1 VSNCSELVLTMAS
14 TQALL
19 NLVNSFPEAFA
30 DPEGAQISVSTTT
43 QENQSQEAARIQAL
57 LDLAAEFP
65 EAFADPE
72 AIVAPPIT
80 VTNSPKPEVQPL
92 TEASA
97 ISRADALPAGYELS
111 LNRTIP
117 TFTWGNIEA
126 HLSYSDT
133 GLASLWLVAGK
144 SGTEIQSLCEAIC
157 RLTNLLLIHQ
167 VPVAEI
173 VRQLRGIRGADSEGL
188 GPHRILGLA
197 DLIGKVLQEAPATIS
212 SGGVASVSAAQTS
225 AAPVQVSVETEAV
238 SYTVDAQV
246 RSSQVKTGSELLSKP
261 LLNLSDNNHRMSLC
275 PECGSELQAM
285 NGCSGGACQ
294 VCGFSSCS

>member
-1 VSNCSELVLTMAS
+1 MAS
-14 TQALL
+14 TEALL
-19 NLVNSFPEAFA
+19 TLVDSFPEAFF
-30 DPEGAQISVSTTT
+30 DPEGQQAIANTT
-43 QENQSQEAARIQAL
+43 QVNQHQEAARIQAL
-57 LDLAAEFP
+57 LDLATEFP

-72 AIVAPPIT
+72 APVATP
-80 VTNSPKPEVQPL
+80 VVVADAPKPEVQPVV
-92 TEASA
+92 EAVVAPTVGAS
-97 ISRADALPAGYELS
+97 LPAGYELS
-111 LNRTIP
+111 LNRTIS

-126 HLSYSDT
+126 HLSYSAA

-157 RLTNLLLIHQ
+157 RLTNLLLTYQ

-188 GPHRILGLA
+188 GPHRVLGLA
-197 DLIGKVLQEAPATIS
+197 DLIGKVLQEAPATL
-212 SGGVASVSAAQTS
+212 GGVV
-225 AAPVQVSVETEAV
+225 AAPVTVAQTVTAVVPVQEPIKVETVEL
-238 SYTVDAQV
+238 SGD
-246 RSSQVKTGSELLSKP
+246 SQHGTSITTSGSELLSHS
-261 LLNLSDNNHRMSLC
+261 LLNLSDSSHRMSLC

>member
-1 VSNCSELVLTMAS
+1 MAN
-14 TQALL
+14 TETLL
-19 NLVNSFPEAFA
+19 SF
-30 DPEGAQISVSTTT
+30 TT
-43 QENQSQEAARIQAL
+43 A
-57 LDLAAEFP
+57 FP

-72 AIVAPPIT
+72 AARPTLETSPKQAVSNNPRIQALLTLASEFPEAFVDPDLPVAPPAT
-80 VTNSPKPEVQPL
+80 APEPTAQPEQQVL
-92 TEASA
+92 AKASA
-97 ISRADALPAGYELS
+97 VTSFSESLPAGYELS
-111 LNRTIP
+111 LNRTIS
-117 TFTWGNIEA
+117 TFTWGQIEA
-126 HLSYSDT
+126 HLSYSAA
-133 GLASLWLVAGK
+133 GLASLWLVVGK

-157 RLTNLLLIHQ
+157 RLTNLLLAHQ

-173 VRQLRGIRGADSEGL
+173 TRQLRGIRGADSEGL

-212 SGGVASVSAAQTS
+212 GVVASVSAVQTTTTQAQLPEE
-225 AAPVQVSVETEAV
+225 AEAV
-238 SYTVDAQV
+238 SYTVDAKV
-246 RSSQVKTGSELLSKP
+246 GSSQVKTGSELLSQS

>member
-1 VSNCSELVLTMAS
+1 MAS

-19 NLVNSFPEAFA
+19 TLVNSFPEAFA
-30 DPEGAQISVSTTT
+30 DPEGAQVSVSTTAPA
-43 QENQSQEAARIQAL
+43 NQRQEAARIQAL
-57 LDLAAEFP
+57 LDLATEFP

-72 AIVAPPIT
+72 APVSISGVVKDA
-80 VTNSPKPEVQPL
+80 PKPELQPVV
-92 TEASA
+92 EAAAVPTVGAS
-97 ISRADALPAGYELS
+97 LPAGYELS

-126 HLSYSDT
+126 HLSYSAT

-157 RLTNLLLIHQ
+157 RLTNLLLAYQ

-188 GPHRILGLA
+188 GPHRVLGLA
-197 DLIGKVLQEAPATIS
+197 DLIGKVLQEAPATLAV
-212 SGGVASVSAAQTS
+212 GA
-225 AAPVQVSVETEAV
+225 AAPVAAVQAMAEAV
-238 SYTVDAQV
+238 TVQEPAKV
-246 RSSQVKTGSELLSKP
+246 EAMPLSGELLNGNSVVKSGSELLSP
-261 LLNLSDNNHRMSLC
+261 SLLDLSENNHRMGLC
-275 PECGSELQAM
+275 AECGSELQAM
-285 NGCSGGACQ
+285 NGCSGGACL

>member
-1 VSNCSELVLTMAS
+1 MAN
-14 TQALL
+14 TETLL
-19 NLVNSFPEAFA
+19 SF
-30 DPEGAQISVSTTT
+30 TT
-43 QENQSQEAARIQAL
+43 A
-57 LDLAAEFP
+57 FP

-72 AIVAPPIT
+72 AARPTLETSPKQAVSNNPRIQALLTLATEFPEAFVDPDLPVAPVAT
-80 VTNSPKPEVQPL
+80 ASEATAQSGQQVL
-92 TEASA
+92 AEASA
-97 ISRADALPAGYELS
+97 VPLFSKSLPAGYERS
-111 LNRTIP
+111 LNRTVS
-117 TFTWGNIEA
+117 TFTWGQIEA
-126 HLSYSDT
+126 HFSYSAT
-133 GLASLWLVAGK
+133 GLAALWLVVGK

-157 RLTNLLLIHQ
+157 RLTNLLLAHQ

-173 VRQLRGIRGADSEGL
+173 TRQLRGIRGADSEGL

-212 SGGVASVSAAQTS
+212 SSIVAPASVVQT
-225 AAPVQVSVETEAV
+225 ATAPVQVPVVAEAV
-238 SYTVDAQV
+238 SYSAP
-246 RSSQVKTGSELLSKP
+246 SNAGEIEVKTGNDLLSQS

>member
-1 VSNCSELVLTMAS
+1 
-14 TQALL
+14 
-19 NLVNSFPEAFA
+19 
-30 DPEGAQISVSTTT
+30 
-43 QENQSQEAARIQAL
+43 
-57 LDLAAEFP
+57 
-65 EAFADPE
+65 
-72 AIVAPPIT
+72 

-157 RLTNLLLIHQ
+157 RLTNLLLAHQ

-173 VRQLRGIRGADSEGL
+173 TRQLRGIRGADSEGL
-188 GPHRILGLA
+188 GPHRVLGLA
-197 DLIGKVLQEAPATIS
+197 DLIGKVLQEAPATLAI
-212 SGGVASVSAAQTS
+212 GAGAPAAAINVEETIAQTS
-225 AAPVQVSVETEAV
+225 GKVKAMPLSGDSQNDNSVAK
-238 SYTVDAQV
+238 S
-246 RSSQVKTGSELLSKP
+246 GSELLSP
-261 LLNLSDNNHRMSLC
+261 SLLDLSDNNHRMGLC
-275 PECGSELQAM
+275 AECGSELQAM

-294 VCGFSSCS
+294 VCGYSSCS

>member
-1 VSNCSELVLTMAS
+1 MAN
-14 TQALL
+14 TETLL
-19 NLVNSFPEAFA
+19 SFTNA
-30 DPEGAQISVSTTT
+30 
-43 QENQSQEAARIQAL
+43 
-57 LDLAAEFP
+57 FP

-72 AIVAPPIT
+72 AARPVLETAPKQTVSNNPRIQALLTLASEFPEAFVDPDLPVAPVAIASEATAQPEQPI
-80 VTNSPKPEVQPL
+80 L
-92 TEASA
+92 AEASA
-97 ISRADALPAGYELS
+97 VPLFSESLPAGYELS
-111 LNRTIP
+111 LNRTVS
-117 TFTWGNIEA
+117 TFTWGQIEV
-126 HLSYSDT
+126 HLSYSAA

-157 RLTNLLLIHQ
+157 RLTNLLLVHQ

-173 VRQLRGIRGADSEGL
+173 TRQLRGIRGADSEGL

-197 DLIGKVLQEAPATIS
+197 DMIGKVLQEAPATIS
-212 SGGVASVSAAQTS
+212 GGVVAPVSVVQTS
-225 AAPVQVSVETEAV
+225 SAPVQVPVEAEAV
-238 SYTVDAQV
+238 LTVDSHAAI
-246 RSSQVKTGSELLSKP
+246 SQVKTGSELLSQS

>member
-1 VSNCSELVLTMAS
+1 MAN
-14 TQALL
+14 TKTLL
-19 NLVNSFPEAFA
+19 SF
-30 DPEGAQISVSTTT
+30 TT
-43 QENQSQEAARIQAL
+43 A
-57 LDLAAEFP
+57 FP

-72 AIVAPPIT
+72 ATRTTLETFPKQAVSNNPRIRALLTLASEFPEAFVDPDLPVAPAATASEPT
-80 VTNSPKPEVQPL
+80 AQPEQQVL
-92 TEASA
+92 AEASA
-97 ISRADALPAGYELS
+97 MPSFGESLPAGYELS
-111 LNRTIP
+111 LNRTIS
-117 TFTWGNIEA
+117 TFTWGQIEA
-126 HLSYSDT
+126 HLSYSAA

-157 RLTNLLLIHQ
+157 RLTNLLLAHQ

-173 VRQLRGIRGADSEGL
+173 TRQLRGIRGADSEGL
-188 GPHRILGLA
+188 GPHRVLGLA

-212 SGGVASVSAAQTS
+212 GSGVALPVSAVQTS
-225 AAPVQVSVETEAV
+225 APAQVPVEAV
-238 SYTVDAQV
+238 LHAVDAQV
-246 RSSQVKTGSELLSKP
+246 GSSQVKTGSELLSQS

>member
-1 VSNCSELVLTMAS
+1 MAS

-19 NLVNSFPEAFA
+19 TLVNSFPEAFA
-30 DPEGAQISVSTTT
+30 DPEGAQVSVSTTAPA
-43 QENQSQEAARIQAL
+43 NQRQEAARIQAL
-57 LDLAAEFP
+57 LDLATEFP

-72 AIVAPPIT
+72 APVSISGVVKDA
-80 VTNSPKPEVQPL
+80 PKPELQPVV
-92 TEASA
+92 EAAAVPTVGAS
-97 ISRADALPAGYELS
+97 LPAGYELS

-126 HLSYSDT
+126 HLSYSAT

-157 RLTNLLLIHQ
+157 RLTNLLLAYQ
-167 VPVAEI
+167 VPVTEI

-197 DLIGKVLQEAPATIS
+197 DLIGKVLQEAPATLAV
-212 SGGVASVSAAQTS
+212 GA
-225 AAPVQVSVETEAV
+225 AAPVAAVQAMAEIAIAQEPAKVEAMPLSGELQNGNSV
-238 SYTVDAQV
+238 
-246 RSSQVKTGSELLSKP
+246 VKSGSDLLSP
-261 LLNLSDNNHRMSLC
+261 SLLDLSENNHRMGLC
-275 PECGSELQAM
+275 AECGSELQAM
-285 NGCSGGACQ
+285 NGCSGGACM